1 MIEGTRTRDIIV
13 YEGIDTVVLYE
24 ELAYEDVLPLAWRR
38 LPEPFDPATI
48 GSFADRNLR
57 VLQSLS
63 ALEEHGQIEKPT
75 DETSVHAAD
84 ILRLDMKMNLLLD
97 MVGQLMIAS
106 RPRPRTAA
114 IRFNALG
121 AVWQGIAP
129 LPDLG
134 AQGVLE
140 VFMRDCIA
148 EPLRLVGRIA
158 SVTPDGKIKAK
169 FIHPGEHIADLLEK
183 LAFRRHRRQVA
194 GAKQPRRL

>member
-1 MIEGTRTRDIIV
+1 M

-38 LPEPFDPATI
+38 LPEPFDPAII

-63 ALEEHGQIEKPT
+63 ALEEHGQIEKI
-75 DETSVHAAD
+75 DESSVHAAD
-84 ILRLDMKMNLLLD
+84 ILRLDMKINLLLD

-106 RPRPRTAA
+106 RPRPRSAA

-121 AVWQGIAP
+121 AVWQGLAP
-129 LPDLG
+129 HPELG
-134 AQGVLE
+134 SQGVLE

-158 SVTPDGKIKAK
+158 SIAPDGKIKAK
-169 FIHPGEHIADLLEK
+169 LIHPGEHIADLLEK

-194 GAKQPRRL
+194 GAKHPRKS